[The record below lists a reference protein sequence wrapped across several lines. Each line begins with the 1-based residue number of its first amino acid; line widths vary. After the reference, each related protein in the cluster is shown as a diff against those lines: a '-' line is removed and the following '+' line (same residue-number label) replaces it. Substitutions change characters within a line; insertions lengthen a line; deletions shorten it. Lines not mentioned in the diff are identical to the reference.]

1 MDFAKKLAELK
12 AKEAQLTKKLE
23 KAESVGNQHDKDN
36 IYALLKANQEAQS
49 TFAAKIEADI
59 EVPVVGWKFPA
70 TTVGFVSAVSTL
82 VAIPIG
88 SFATYRF
95 AGKAWFKWRHS
106 RVPYSPDDVIRHCR
120 RYELPYPAFKEQL
133 QDGLW
138 QKDAVKGGC
147 SGAVTTFMVWWNMK
161 LRERSSSSSIDAN
174 KVESVAGLTS

>member
-1 MDFAKKLAELK
+1 MDFAKKLAELEAEK
-12 AKEAQLTKKLE
+12 AQLTKDL
-23 KAESVGNQHDKDN
+23 AEAKEAGDKEAAHD
-36 IYALLKANQEAQS
+36 YRQMLKANQEAQS